1 MRGHWA
7 WAALVLAGCRTEH
20 PPQPITLDIH
30 HGWAFQRTGD
40 GTWSPAA
47 VPGTVH
53 TDLLALG
60 LVPDP
65 YVGTNVDSVQ
75 WVGDTA
81 WTYRT
86 TVHLDD
92 RSMQRA
98 HIDLRF
104 AGLDTHAEVRVNGET
119 VGRCANM
126 HRSWAFPIK
135 HLLQDGKADV
145 EVLFRPAVEE
155 GRRAMQA
162 FGRSLPADN
171 DQGAV
176 KVAPF
181 VRKAGVHFG
190 WDFAPRLVT
199 CGIWGPVSIVAWD
212 DVRLTGLRVE
222 QQARGGVRTLVFRPD
237 VKGDTAMVT
246 EARVIINGRT
256 LGSAPGV
263 GPVTVQIPDTGLW
276 WPAGMG
282 EPRLQ
287 HVRMELWGTAG
298 PLDHHIARIGLRTID
313 LHRAPDSLGTP
324 FTFVVND
331 RPLFAMGANIVP
343 PDMLLPRA
351 GDAGWRELV
360 RHARDAQ
367 MNMLRVWGG
376 GVYPPDAFFDAC
388 DEAGILVWQDLM
400 FANTMVPD
408 DVAFLD
414 NVEAEVREQVA
425 RLQHRASLAIWCGN
439 NEVDVA
445 WHNWGW
451 QRSWGIGPADS
462 IRMWIAYVDLFHR
475 RMPAWVADL
484 DRRPYVPTSP
494 LSNWGN
500 AEGLRHGDL
509 HYWGVWHGD
518 APFERFADNTGRFVS
533 EYGMQSY
540 PLWETMRE
548 VAGGFDLHTD
558 TAFWRHRQLSY
569 KGDAAIVRLAER
581 YLGPVRGRRDLVEKS
596 HALQAM
602 AYATAIEAHLAARPR
617 CMGTLLWQLNDVWPG
632 ASWSIVDHAGR
643 RKPAFDAVRAAYA
656 RAQGNGGR

>member
-65 YVGTNVDSVQ
+65 YVGANVDSVQ
-75 WVGDTA
+75 WAGDSA

-86 TVHLDD
+86 TVQLDPPM
-92 RSMQRA
+92 RQRE

-104 AGLDTHAEVRVNGET
+104 AGLDTYVEVRVNGET

-135 HLLQDGKADV
+135 HLLKDGKAEV

-190 WDFAPRLVT
+190 WDFAPRLIT
-199 CGIWGPVSIVAWD
+199 CGIWRPVSIVAWD

-222 QQARGGVRTLVFRPD
+222 QQARNGVRTLAFRPD
-237 VKGDTAMVT
+237 VTGDTAMVAET
-246 EARVIINGRT
+246 RVIINGRT
-256 LGSAPGV
+256 LGTAPGV
-263 GPVTVQIPDTGLW
+263 GPVMVQIPDTGRW

-287 HVRMELWGTAG
+287 HVRMELWGAAG

-324 FTFVVND
+324 FTFVVNG
-331 RPLFAMGANIVP
+331 RPMFAMGANIVP

-360 RHARDAQ
+360 RHARDAH

-451 QRSWGIGPADS
+451 QRTWGIGPADS
-462 IRMWIAYVDLFHR
+462 IRIWNAYVDLFHR
-475 RMPAWVADL
+475 RMPAWIADL

-548 VAGGFDLHTD
+548 VTGGFDLQTD

-602 AYATAIEAHLAARPR
+602 AYTTAIEAHLDARPR